1 MFDLIDGPRLARLVL
16 AGLVALLLSAG
27 AGRCETTVGFYSH
40 GWGVGPNG
48 MVYFP
53 HAFVV
58 IRRDGKPGDPPLEE
72 AYGYTAADPNDIG
85 VFTRSSKGMVDQP
98 NPTYR
103 GKAVLHFTVAVS
115 DDQYAA
121 LHRVIDAWGGPGA
134 PLYNLRSHNCVGFVA
149 DLATTLGL
157 TIPVV
162 GEDPTKFL
170 EGVRRLNPG
179 RLVEASAAASQ
190 APPTLH

>member
-1 MFDLIDGPRLARLVL
+1 MLELIRGPHLARLVL

-27 AGRCETTVGFYSH
+27 AARCETIVAFYSH
-40 GWGVGPNG
+40 GWGAGPNG

-58 IRRDGKPGDPPLEE
+58 IHRDGKPGDPPLEE
-72 AYGYTAADPNDIG
+72 AYGYTAADTNDPG
-85 VFTRSSKGMVDQP
+85 VFVRPSKGMVDQP
-98 NPTYR
+98 NPAYR
-103 GKAVLHFTVAVS
+103 GKAVQHFAVAIS

-121 LHRVIDAWGGPGA
+121 LHKVIDAWGGAGA
-134 PLYNLRSHNCVGFVA
+134 PLYDLRSHNCVGFVA
-149 DLATTLGL
+149 ELATTLGL
-157 TIPVV
+157 TIPPKI

-179 RLVEASAAASQ
+179 RLVEAQAAPAATAS
-190 APPTLH
+190 P